1 MSELSKEDIKKA
13 FVEAIRETI
22 LNNIDDIISINR
34 NNGSTTNNNNNV
46 IDDAKNFS
54 VFFESN
60 NNVLDK
66 LYKIRSQQVQYE
78 MQNTSNIEDRINLE
92 IAFNEE
98 QQRLLELK
106 IQEIEKEKKKKSN
119 KKNKAIYDDIID
131 AEKKT
136 LELLNKKN
144 EALKNQ
150 IEEEKKNAE
159 RRKKEE
165 EENKKISNKIKQ
177 KVDKKLSDSSSTYG
191 RIYREV
197 KKYERR

>member
-34 NNGSTTNNNNNV
+34 NNGSTTNNNNV

-92 IAFNEE
+92 IAFMP
-98 QQRLLELK
+98 
-106 IQEIEKEKKKKSN
+106 SSGC
-119 KKNKAIYDDIID
+119 
-131 AEKKT
+131 
-136 LELLNKKN
+136 
-144 EALKNQ
+144 AL
-150 IEEEKKNAE
+150 
-159 RRKKEE
+159 
-165 EENKKISNKIKQ
+165 
-177 KVDKKLSDSSSTYG
+177 
-191 RIYREV
+191 
-197 KKYERR
+197 

>member
-78 MQNTSNIEDRINLE
+78 MQNTSKIEERINLKIE
-92 IAFNEE
+92 LNEE
-98 QQRLLELK
+98 QQRLKEIK
-106 IQEIEKEKKKKSN
+106 IQEI
-119 KKNKAIYDDIID
+119 
-131 AEKKT
+131 
-136 LELLNKKN
+136 
-144 EALKNQ
+144 
-150 IEEEKKNAE
+150 
-159 RRKKEE
+159 
-165 EENKKISNKIKQ
+165 
-177 KVDKKLSDSSSTYG
+177 
-191 RIYREV
+191 
-197 KKYERR
+197 

>member
-34 NNGSTTNNNNNV
+34 NNGSTTNNNNV

-119 KKNKAIYDDIID
+119 KKNKEIYDDIID

-144 EALKNQ
+144 EA
-150 IEEEKKNAE
+150 
-159 RRKKEE
+159 
-165 EENKKISNKIKQ
+165 
-177 KVDKKLSDSSSTYG
+177 
-191 RIYREV
+191 
-197 KKYERR
+197 